1 MWHGSSSCFSS
12 REKAWVCPPDD
23 GPIVGPASCEFACTR
38 ASGETLETV
47 GAGTRHEAV
56 SGDTGEQEDEQDEQ
70 NEQDEQ
76 GEDWGAAGGD
86 FRIKV
91 RDSPPTR

>member
-12 REKAWVCPPDD
+12 RAKAWVCPPDD

-70 NEQDEQ
+70 
-76 GEDWGAAGGD
+76 GEDWGAAGG
-86 FRIKV
+86 ILVKV